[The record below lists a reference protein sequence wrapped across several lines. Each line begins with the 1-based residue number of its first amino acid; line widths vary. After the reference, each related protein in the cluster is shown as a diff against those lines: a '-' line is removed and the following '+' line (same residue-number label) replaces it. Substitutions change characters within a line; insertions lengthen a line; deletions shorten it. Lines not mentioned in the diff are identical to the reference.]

1 MYVIALYTG
10 YIMAVVLTYLVQQQE
25 VQLACKTAAPAISTS
40 FSLFQGNGQITARQK
55 LQHTL
60 RNNCT

>member
-40 FSLFQGNGQITARQK
+40 FSLFQGNGR
-55 LQHTL
+55 
-60 RNNCT
+60 